1 MATESTSATSNYK
14 DTLKG
19 TSLFGG
25 VQIYKIV
32 ISVLRSKVLAIF
44 LGPVGVGVLGLL
56 NSTIDF
62 IYGLTNLGLNTSAVR
77 EISIANKES
86 NQTRLSYIVAVF
98 KKLVWITGILGF
110 AICLFLSP
118 FWSQTSFNNFDYT
131 LAYAILSLAV
141 LSRLLSEGQN
151 TLLQGTH
158 NLRLMAKSN
167 VWGNTFGLLL
177 VVPIYS
183 FWGISGIAPAL
194 LLTYVVNLL
203 VSWYYSNKVKIQKIF
218 VPLKESLREGRSMVK
233 LGALVALS
241 GLLSTG
247 VSYLIRIYIGN
258 EGGLSDV
265 GLFTAGFA
273 IVNTY
278 VGMVFTAMA
287 TEYFPRLSSIS
298 NDSKAFNLALNQ
310 QMQICILLIAPLICA
325 FLVFSKVAVIIL
337 YSNEFLGIEKMIL
350 FAIFAIVFKAP
361 SWCCSYAILAKGDS
375 TLFFW
380 TELASMIVMLV
391 LNIGLYALLGL
402 DGLGLAY
409 VILYIYYLIQEW
421 IVCTKRYGI
430 SLDKGVVKTY
440 LPHFFLCGA
449 CLITVFI
456 CHNMVVRYCLGSLL
470 IGIDLLVAYKDLN
483 SKVNIKEWLLSR
495 KNK

>member
-1 MATESTSATSNYK
+1 MDSASTSATSNYK

-32 ISVLRSKVLAIF
+32 ISVLRSKVLAVF

-62 IYGLTNLGLNTSAVR
+62 IYGLTNFGLNTSAVR

-86 NQTRLSYIVAVF
+86 NQSRLSYVVSVF
-98 KKLVWITGILGF
+98 KKLVWITGLLGL
-110 AICLFLSP
+110 AVCLLLSP
-118 FWSQTSFNNFDYT
+118 FWSNVSFSNYDYT
-131 LAYAILSLAV
+131 LAYAILSIAV

-167 VWGNTFGLLL
+167 VWGNTFGLL
-177 VVPIYS
+177 VVPIYY

-203 VSWYYSNKVKIQKIF
+203 VSWYYSNKVKIQKIS
-218 VPLKESLREGRSMVK
+218 VPLKEALREGRSMVK

-247 VSYLIRIYIGN
+247 VSYLIRIYIGK

-298 NDSKAFNLALNQ
+298 KDQKSFNLALNQ
-310 QMQICILLIAPLICA
+310 QMQVCILLIAPLICA
-325 FLVFSKVAVIIL
+325 FLIFSKVAVIVL
-337 YSNEFLGIEKMIL
+337 YSNEFLGIERMIL
-350 FAIFAIVFKAP
+350 FAIFAILFKAP
-361 SWCCSYAILAKGDS
+361 SWCCSYAILAKGDF
-375 TLFFW
+375 TVFFW
-380 TELASMIVMLV
+380 TEVASMVVMLA
-391 LNIGLYALLGL
+391 LNIILYALLGL
-402 DGLGLAY
+402 DGLGIAY
-409 VILYIYYLIQEW
+409 IVLYIYYLIQEW

-430 SLDKGVVKTY
+430 SLDKGVIKTY
-440 LPHFFLCGA
+440 LPHFILCGA
-449 CLITVFI
+449 CLLTVFV
-456 CHNMVVRYCLGSLL
+456 CQNMVVRYSLGSLL
-470 IGIDLLVAYKDLN
+470 IGFDLLISYKDLN
-483 SKVNIKEWLLSR
+483 SKVNIREWLLSR